1 MLSVA
6 LVAKSAFPFCP
17 VPAWLINLLGL
28 VRWRLSSWRLTTSF
42 AMSTTLAGVKG
53 LLIVTILTIL
63 PFLARLLDEMEV
75 TRNLLLIARAG
86 TSAL

>member
-1 MLSVA
+1 MSLVA
-6 LVAKSAFPFCP
+6 LVAITTFALCP
-17 VPAWLINLLGL
+17 VPAWFVDLLGL
-28 VRWRLSSWRLTTSF
+28 VGRRLSSWRLTTSF
-42 AMSTTLAGVKG
+42 DMSTTLAGVKG